1 MPDTILDLNLLV
13 LAARAM
19 EPAQKSPQATPS
31 TLDERDTKDPAPKL
45 LHDKPNE
52 RRRLDKKPKRQ
63 AVLTLSCC
71 LSLPVVLPRSR
82 CPLPVLPL
90 SRAPSLSPVL
100 SRFDSA
106 RTSLD
111 KLKNKCERLDK
122 NLVQKSAR
130 SLSLELPLALSPS
143 RVLLLS
149 CCLSHVRSLFRRRQ
163 ASMAYGPGARERGGA
178 LLADWARRA
187 RGDCAPGAHGD
198 RDGDDGTS
206 SGGNYRCSSAFHS
219 AAVCCL
225 PPLSLSLPLSL
236 VCPSCAPPSLS
247 RVPLG
252 MAWQGMANGEG
263 QRRWRQAGRA

>member
-1 MPDTILDLNLLV
+1 M
-13 LAARAM
+13 
-19 EPAQKSPQATPS
+19 
-31 TLDERDTKDPAPKL
+31 
-45 LHDKPNE
+45 
-52 RRRLDKKPKRQ
+52 
-63 AVLTLSCC
+63 
-71 LSLPVVLPRSR
+71 
-82 CPLPVLPL
+82 
-90 SRAPSLSPVL
+90 RAPGQEP
-100 SRFDSA
+100 RA
-106 RTSLD
+106 KIR
-111 KLKNKCERLDK
+111 
-122 NLVQKSAR
+122 AR

-143 RVLLLS
+143 RVLPLS
-149 CCLSHVRSLFRRRQ
+149 CCLSHVRSVSRRRQ
-163 ASMAYGPGARERGGA
+163 APMAYGPEARERGGA

-206 SGGNYRCSSAFHS
+206 SGGNSRCSSAFHS

-263 QRRWRQAGRA
+263 QMRRRQAGSACASMAWIDGNREGLMTEAKWSGGKTRARAHVGAWTEPSRSLKTVDPTRVHN